1 MNSTHV
7 ADYIQQKLADDIKQ
21 HQLMLKE
28 KPASIDD
35 AEDQFMRHGEGRHL
49 GTFNVIKQCIV
60 LFRKMWSYNCNF

>member
-35 AEDQFMRHGEGRHL
+35 AEDQFMRHGEGRPY
-49 GTFNVIKQCIV
+49 VI
-60 LFRKMWSYNCNF
+60 